1 MDTDHEPSD
10 DPIEVERWSE
20 YVEKYVSK
28 DDTVSDDL
36 KEHLNRKPVFLP
48 RWISHVFSIKL
59 QTVVIAGNCV
69 CRTIK
74 FFFFPVIMNY
84 MFPDNHFLMH
94 YSYILYLFIRNV
106 RQWRLQ
112 QKKSRSDA
120 AETEELPGS
129 PKQSTEDMDILDNT
143 ECKFNV
149 NSFKIVYVVNSE
161 YYLYKRTALTKA
173 REVGR
178 EREREREKGGES
190 ERDFFFQCLL

>member
-1 MDTDHEPSD
+1 
-10 DPIEVERWSE
+10 
-20 YVEKYVSK
+20 
-28 DDTVSDDL
+28 
-36 KEHLNRKPVFLP
+36 
-48 RWISHVFSIKL
+48 
-59 QTVVIAGNCV
+59 
-69 CRTIK
+69 
-74 FFFFPVIMNY
+74 
-84 MFPDNHFLMH
+84 MH

-178 EREREREKGGES
+178 ERERERAR
-190 ERDFFFQCLL
+190 ERERERVRERFFFSMSIVRQSRL